1 MTATVSIP
9 AVKSGVIGISLFAT
23 TITGTAVE
31 PNARL
36 VGLEYSSGYGQS
48 RRPERS
54 NDQHEIVLPSLAITT
69 IAEEPESSQAQSPAS
84 LIQEIRKSTALT
96 WDQLARLFGVSRRA
110 AHLWAAG
117 GKMNGSNLELLSEI
131 ASLVSSLPGTS
142 PTERKANLLLPRSNG
157 RSLYDEIRSRHASR
171 PDDINRSYE
180 PGPEGAVHE

>member
-9 AVKSGVIGISLFAT
+9 VVKSGVIGISLFAT
-23 TITGTAVE
+23 TISGTAVE

-48 RRPERS
+48 RRSEHLS
-54 NDQHEIVLPSLAITT
+54 EQNDIVLPSFTITT
-69 IAEEPESSQAQSPAS
+69 IREQVDTSQTQSPAS

-117 GKMNGSNLELLSEI
+117 GKMNGSNFELLSEI
-131 ASLVSSLPGTS
+131 ASLVSGLPGTS
-142 PTERKANLLLPRSNG
+142 ATERKADLLLPRSNG
-157 RSLYDEIRSRHASR
+157 RSLYDEIRSRNASR
-171 PDDINRSYE
+171 SDDINRSHE
-180 PGPEGAVHE
+180 QGPEGAVRE